1 MDNTPTEVEFKVTG
15 RVQFVLFRDFT
26 NRKANKLG
34 LKGYVKNNKDGSVT
48 VVAQGN
54 SEQLKKL
61 EQKLWQGSLLSKVL
75 NVQKFTRSPMNIYED
90 FKIKYE

>member
-1 MDNTPTEVEFKVTG
+1 MDNIPTEVEFKITG

-54 SEQLKKL
+54 LEQLKKL
-61 EQKLWQGSLLSKVL
+61 EQKLWQGSLFSKVE
-75 NVQKFTRSPMNIYED
+75 NIEKFIRSPLNTYSD